1 MSLLTASV
9 SAGVRLD
16 PTSVMLGGSDGPHSL
31 HWLSD
36 PLLVL
41 LSHHPRA
48 FHTLTSLGPCLLLLA
63 SYLLAAPRFRSVR
76 QKSYV
81 QSCVAAGVMTV
92 CGAWWVGKWWRGAGQ
107 EGLGGL
113 SGVVWQDD
121 VDRDVA
127 VVKGAF
133 GAFGIGNLSSASSPS
148 WHSFSPPLGSTP
160 PTVLPDGTAS
170 EAARL
175 RLLALLG
182 TRFFKAY
189 LAMDLGVGW
198 IAYRREI
205 GVLTGWVHHV

>member
-1 MSLLTASV
+1 MSLLTV
-9 SAGVRLD
+9 STSHVPLGPAGI
-16 PTSVMLGGSDGPHSL
+16 HSL

-41 LSHHPRA
+41 LSHHPRV
-48 FHTLTSLGPCLLLLA
+48 FHLVTSLGPCLLFLA
-63 SYLLAAPRFRSVR
+63 SYLLAAPRFATVR

-92 CGAWWVGKWWRGAGQ
+92 CGAWWVGRWWTGGGQ

-121 VDRDVA
+121 VDGNVA

-133 GAFGIGNLSSASSPS
+133 GAFGIGNRSSASSSPS
-148 WHSFSPPLGSTP
+148 WRSLSPPLGSTP
-160 PTVLPDGTAS
+160 PTALPDGTAS

-198 IAYRREI
+198 VAYRREI